1 MIRFFGKIFVP
12 MQSFWKETATVAPST
27 RFSLTIMRALAIL
40 AASAGGSPLVRA
52 APPSAETS
60 SAATQS
66 TDQPA
71 TAAAAPTLDDLA
83 GGQVTIVDLSYPLNA
98 KSAYWPGE
106 NYKPFDLRTIATL
119 ERDGVLSKS
128 FSTPEHLGTHL
139 DAPNHFERTGKSV
152 DQLDPRDLF
161 ATGVAIDV
169 TGGVAQSADYRLSLD
184 DIARWEAE
192 HGRIP
197 TRAIVLLRTGW
208 GRFWS
213 EPARYQNHDLQ
224 GRMHFPGFSAEAV
237 EFLLTERQARGV
249 GLDTMSVDYGLSR
262 DFAVH
267 HVLGKAGAFGL
278 ENLARLDEL
287 PARGF
292 WLTVAPIKIET
303 GTGGPTRVFA
313 LLSQGAK

>member
-1 MIRFFGKIFVP
+1 MIRFFGQTNVP
-12 MQSFWKETATVAPST
+12 MHSFWKETATVAPST

-40 AASAGGSPLVRA
+40 AASAGGSWLA
-52 APPSAETS
+52 NGAPP
-60 SAATQS
+60 AAAGEP
-66 TDQPA
+66 DGK
-71 TAAAAPTLDDLA
+71 TAAVPTLDDLA

-98 KSAYWPGE
+98 KSAYWPGD

-152 DQLDPRDLF
+152 DQLNPRDLF
-161 ATGVAIDV
+161 AAGVVVDV

-237 EFLLTERQARGV
+237 EFLLKERQVRGV

-292 WLTVAPIKIET
+292 WLSVAPIKIET
-303 GTGGPTRVFA
+303 GTGGPARVFA
-313 LLSQGAK
+313 LLPEKKR

>member
-1 MIRFFGKIFVP
+1 MH
-12 MQSFWKETATVAPST
+12 SFSTETATVAPT
-27 RFSLTIMRALAIL
+27 ARFSLTIMRALAIL
-40 AASAGGSPLVRA
+40 AALAGGSWLANGTPPA
-52 APPSAETS
+52 AAAEPDEK
-60 SAATQS
+60 A
-66 TDQPA
+66 P
-71 TAAAAPTLDDLA
+71 AAPTLDDLA
-83 GGQVTIVDLSYPLNA
+83 DGRLTIVDLSHPLNA
-98 KSAYWPGE
+98 KSAYWPGD
-106 NYKPFDLRTIATL
+106 NYKPFDLQTIATL

-139 DAPNHFERTGKSV
+139 DAPNHFERAGQSV

-161 ATGVAIDV
+161 AAGVVIDV
-169 TGGVAQSADYRLSLD
+169 TGGVAQSADYRLSID
-184 DIARWEAE
+184 DIARWETE

-208 GRFWS
+208 GRFWN

-237 EFLLTERQARGV
+237 GYLLKERQVRGV

-278 ENLARLDEL
+278 ENVARLEEL

-292 WLTVAPIKIET
+292 WLSVAPIKIET
-303 GTGGPTRVFA
+303 GTGGPTRIFA
-313 LLSQGAK
+313 LLPDAIH